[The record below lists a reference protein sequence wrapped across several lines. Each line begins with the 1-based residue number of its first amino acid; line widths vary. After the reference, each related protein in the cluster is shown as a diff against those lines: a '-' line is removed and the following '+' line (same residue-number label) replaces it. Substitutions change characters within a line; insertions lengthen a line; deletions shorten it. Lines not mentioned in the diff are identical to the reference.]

1 MELIDLSSIDKL
13 LEKAKM
19 KDKYALTRMAI
30 ERAKKLAQEK
40 EKRILLGVS
49 EKITS
54 LVLKEIREGKLKP
67 TSLEEVV
74 KENKNP

>member
-40 EKRILLGVS
+40 EKRILLGAS
-49 EKITS
+49 EKITY
-54 LVLKEIREGKLKP
+54 LVLKEIQEGKLKP
-67 TSLEEVV
+67 ASLEEVV
-74 KENKNP
+74 KETKNS